1 MNYNDK
7 DQNDK
12 IELDE
17 LNIKSHLNTS
27 LDLSGISVSE
37 DLINRTLAAIKEQSL
52 SGKDEV
58 TQTSFMEP
66 TKKIIAWN
74 RYFRGFAGVAAAV
87 VIVAVGYNL
96 VQRNPFGMKQSLDSA
111 APELAVTMDNAT
123 EAAPSQ
129 GTTGEENQT
138 FDTSAVTEKEDEILY
153 TITAETGAVENES
166 TDADNGVGLSDST
179 GVGDTIPATEN
190 AELKSADR
198 NMTQTQEFAA
208 ETPSTDNVVTY
219 TFREIFLPTPE
230 QAEYITI
237 SDNRSDA
244 SITLTQPDDIDAFYV
259 IMDSYQYSSTGP
271 DSMIEPNYTVE
282 MNSPE
287 LGTLYTILIG
297 RNLTVSYSQGE
308 GTIENIYYV
317 VDDTEFK
324 QGLEEFFVERS
335 E

>member
-7 DQNDK
+7 EKNDK

-58 TQTSFMEP
+58 TQTSIMEP

-74 RYFRGFAGVAAAV
+74 RYIRGFAGVAAAV

-96 VQRNPFGMKQSLDSA
+96 VQRMPFGMKQSSDSA

-123 EAAPSQ
+123 ESATSQ

-138 FDTSAVTEKEDEILY
+138 FDASAVEEKKDEILY
-153 TITAETGAVENES
+153 TITAETGALEDES
-166 TDADNGVGLSDST
+166 PDTDNGTGLSGST
-179 GVGDTIPATEN
+179 GAEETVPPAEN
-190 AELKSADR
+190 ANLKSADR

-259 IMDSYQYSSTGP
+259 IMDSYQYSSTGT

-287 LGTLYTILIG
+287 LGALYTMLIG
-297 RNLTVSYSQGE
+297 RNLTVRYTQGE
-308 GTIENIYYV
+308 STVENIYYV

>member
-1 MNYNDK
+1 MNYNEK
-7 DQNDK
+7 EKNDK
-12 IELDE
+12 IERDE

-37 DLINRTLAAIKEQSL
+37 DLINRTLVAIKEQS
-52 SGKDEV
+52 SSSKNEV
-58 TQTSFMEP
+58 TKTSIIEP

-74 RYFRGFAGVAAAV
+74 RYIRSFAGVAAAV

-96 VQRNPFGMKQSLDSA
+96 VQRMPFGMKKSSDSA
-111 APELAVTMDNAT
+111 VPELAVTMDSAA
-123 EAAPSQ
+123 ESAPSE
-129 GTTGEENQT
+129 GTAGEENQS

-153 TITAETGAVENES
+153 TITAEAGALEEGS
-166 TDADNGVGLSDST
+166 TDNGRGLSDSNRT
-179 GVGDTIPATEN
+179 GETIPETEN
-190 AELKSADR
+190 AKLKSADS
-198 NMTQTQEFAA
+198 NMPQTQEFAA

-244 SITLTQPDDIDAFYV
+244 SITLTQPDDIEAFYI
-259 IMDSYQYSSTGP
+259 IMDSYQYSSTGT

-287 LGTLYTILIG
+287 LGALYTMLIG
-297 RNLTVSYSQGE
+297 KNLTVRYAQGE
-308 GTIENIYYV
+308 NTTENIYYV

-324 QGLEEFFVERS
+324 QGLEEFFVERI

>member
-1 MNYNDK
+1 MNYNGKDK
-7 DQNDK
+7 NDK

-37 DLINRTLAAIKEQSL
+37 DLINRTLAAIKEQAL
-52 SGKDEV
+52 SGEDEV
-58 TQTSFMEP
+58 TQTSIMEP

-74 RYFRGFAGVAAAV
+74 RYIRGFAGVAAAV
-87 VIVAVGYNL
+87 VVVVVGYNL
-96 VQRNPFGMKQSLDSA
+96 IQRIPFGMKQSSDSS
-111 APELAVTMDNAT
+111 APEIAVTMDNAT

-129 GTTGEENQT
+129 GTTGEENQILGAT
-138 FDTSAVTEKEDEILY
+138 AVEDKEDEIPY
-153 TITAETGAVENES
+153 TITAEAGALDDES
-166 TDADNGVGLSDST
+166 TDADKGVGLSES
-179 GVGDTIPATEN
+179 GEEGDTISATEN
-190 AELKSADR
+190 ADLKSADR

-237 SDNRSDA
+237 SDNRSAA
-244 SITLTQPDDIDAFYV
+244 SITLTQPDDIEAFYL
-259 IMDSYQYSSTGP
+259 IMDSYQYSSTGT

-282 MNSPE
+282 MKSPE
-287 LGTLYTILIG
+287 LGALYTMLIG
-297 RNLTVSYSQGE
+297 RNLTVRYTQGE
-308 GTIENIYYV
+308 STIENIYYV

-324 QGLEEFFVERS
+324 QGLEEFFVEQS